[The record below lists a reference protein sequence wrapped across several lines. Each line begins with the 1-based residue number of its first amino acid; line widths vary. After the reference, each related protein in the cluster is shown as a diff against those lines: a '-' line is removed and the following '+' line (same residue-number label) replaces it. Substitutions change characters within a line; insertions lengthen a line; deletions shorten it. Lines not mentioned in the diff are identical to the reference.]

1 MGRAFVKDL
10 CWVQVNNAEEAYKI
24 LIFGKKNQSFSATRL
39 NHLSSRSHS
48 IFSIR
53 VLRIE
58 DVESPKVHTVSEL
71 SLCDLAG
78 SERCAKTQNT
88 GERLKEAGNIN
99 TSLLILGKC
108 INAMR
113 NNKQAKLLQHVPFR
127 ESKLTHYLQGFFC
140 GRGKV
145 SMIVNIN
152 QCASM
157 YDETLNVLK
166 LSAVAQKVVILS
178 SKPPPIMPQKS
189 VVEVSF
195 VEAEKKRSVLSGTN
209 TTNTSAG
216 SYSSLEDVQDN
227 SQHSFAEAV
236 DVKKATDECLNLCRA
251 VAEGSRGDN
260 TEELEKKMLVL
271 NEQMHKVQQWMAQKH
286 GEAKNVKQEEKGMLL
301 FELLEKATEGSHVK
315 QLEDLQEGI
324 EGTQEKEVLSPPHE
338 GEAQEEASSMLDS
351 LKKSLEAEKTARLEM
366 ITALEEAEERGE
378 KHLNALSKERNQ
390 NKELQSAL
398 EVQREEVSRLVEE
411 GGQREQEASKLREQI
426 NELTAKLEFSQHQ
439 ATSEMKRSEELLSQ
453 LQCSQAQLTQRSI
466 ECQEKTLQVHQV
478 EHSEITAEAFAD
490 LKKKNLDFQSEV
502 EMLRAKISD
511 MEASSEQKIT
521 QQENCRQEEV
531 KMAELQKKLQEKE
544 VLVVSLQRSL
554 QKAQEQREEEE
565 SQAVQEARRRE
576 VERRRELLA
585 VAHEA
590 IAQKDEEL
598 QKKVEEINRLKK
610 NAENDSEKVKS
621 LTLDLQRR
629 EEDASDQRE
638 KLADY
643 KKQVQQIQKEEQSS
657 EQTLQLYQKACK
669 DLEAKERVMEDMRL
683 ALTEQEETQSQME
696 QMLEDKHRLIQEL
709 SDEVEKLKEMSS
721 AWNELCTEKHQAER
735 RRWQEEKLS
744 LIGQAKEAEDKRNQE
759 MRKFI
764 EDRERF
770 NQQQRQLDL
779 LSAQLV
785 EKDQMMDKWRK
796 ERDTL
801 VAALE
806 VQLQKL
812 LSSLAE
818 KDKLIQQLQQP
829 PESGDGS
836 NQPELPHSRHE
847 TEILQPEKDH
857 EPTTASQD
865 KKNKSSTSLNRKT
878 TEKKPG
884 EKREPRA
891 SVISQSSS
899 GGPSVLESSEISLE
913 NGRTSRFPRPE
924 LEISFSPL
932 QPNRMALRR
941 QGQDSAVTVKITRS
955 TRKRK
960 SEEMDKV
967 RSN

>member
-1 MGRAFVKDL
+1 REHLQVYLRVRPFTTAEISNGESQESVIFKSPDTVILKPPSLSLLVGTDKILPQAGQRFTFSRVYGPDTTQKDLFDGTVKDLVKHVLEGGNSLVFTYGATNAGKTFTFLGPDTDPGILPRSLDVIFNFVGEQGYAGMSIKPHRQEFTRLTVEQQTEEALFKRNPFRKLKEVKCTYTLNHFCILSCVSFHLQIELNSSNLLNSTNTALREDRISLDLKTHFKFSVWVSFCEIYNENIHDLLEVIPSGASRRTVLRLSQDIMGRAFVKDL

-195 VEAEKKRSVLSGTN
+195 VEAEKKSGTN

-216 SYSSLEDVQDN
+216 SYSSLEDVQEDDEYQEGKSLMDGIN
-227 SQHSFAEAV
+227 NEEEGDENKEKFLISKHFHLQKQVALLRQLQLRL
-236 DVKKATDECLNLCRA
+236 KKA
-251 VAEGSRGDN
+251 
-260 TEELEKKMLVL
+260 
-271 NEQMHKVQQWMAQKH
+271 
-286 GEAKNVKQEEKGMLL
+286 QEENVLIEAQVREEVSQEFTKLFSEMQDDFNERLL
-301 FELLEKATEGSHVK
+301 REREILEERAEKRLEIFKNLINKMATSTSDSDAQEM
-315 QLEDLQEGI
+315 EGI

-439 ATSEMKRSEELLSQ
+439 
-453 LQCSQAQLTQRSI
+453 
-466 ECQEKTLQVHQV
+466 
-478 EHSEITAEAFAD
+478 
-490 LKKKNLDFQSEV
+490 SEV

-511 MEASSEQKIT
+511 MEASSE
-521 QQENCRQEEV
+521 
-531 KMAELQKKLQEKE
+531 
-544 VLVVSLQRSL
+544 
-554 QKAQEQREEEE
+554 
-565 SQAVQEARRRE
+565 
-576 VERRRELLA
+576 
-585 VAHEA
+585 
-590 IAQKDEEL
+590 
-598 QKKVEEINRLKK
+598 
-610 NAENDSEKVKS
+610 
-621 LTLDLQRR
+621 
-629 EEDASDQRE
+629 
-638 KLADY
+638 
-643 KKQVQQIQKEEQSS
+643 
-657 EQTLQLYQKACK
+657 
-669 DLEAKERVMEDMRL
+669 
-683 ALTEQEETQSQME
+683 
-696 QMLEDKHRLIQEL
+696 
-709 SDEVEKLKEMSS
+709 
-721 AWNELCTEKHQAER
+721 
-735 RRWQEEKLS
+735 
-744 LIGQAKEAEDKRNQE
+744 
-759 MRKFI
+759 
-764 EDRERF
+764 
-770 NQQQRQLDL
+770 
-779 LSAQLV
+779 
-785 EKDQMMDKWRK
+785 
-796 ERDTL
+796 
-801 VAALE
+801 
-806 VQLQKL
+806 
-812 LSSLAE
+812 
-818 KDKLIQQLQQP
+818 
-829 PESGDGS
+829 
-836 NQPELPHSRHE
+836 
-847 TEILQPEKDH
+847 
-857 EPTTASQD
+857 
-865 KKNKSSTSLNRKT
+865 
-878 TEKKPG
+878 
-884 EKREPRA
+884 
-891 SVISQSSS
+891 
-899 GGPSVLESSEISLE
+899 
-913 NGRTSRFPRPE
+913 
-924 LEISFSPL
+924 
-932 QPNRMALRR
+932 
-941 QGQDSAVTVKITRS
+941 
-955 TRKRK
+955 
-960 SEEMDKV
+960 
-967 RSN
+967 